1 MEMEKQMSE
10 MEIENKPEEIVMK
23 KNKQKNKNKAKNRN
37 LGKAFKAS
45 TTNEDYKNTL
55 KENQEEENMASQI
68 VMHHDRTLS
77 HKVDVKV
84 HAFTMYMGGKRLLD
98 DAKLEI
104 NYGRRYVLIGRN
116 GCGKTTLLNHIA
128 HRKLDGIPEHL
139 QILHVKQEQIGTKLP
154 LLEEVLKSDIMR
166 HNLLARNVEITEL
179 LHNTDSMSE
188 TEIAVLTKEMMEV
201 SEKLQKIGVDEVETS
216 AKVILKGLGFSNSDL
231 SKPCDKFSG
240 GWRMRINLAKAL
252 LVQPDILLLD
262 EPTNHLDVNAVMW
275 LEDYLLDWPYTIVI
289 VSHARDFI
297 NTVAT
302 EIILIEN
309 GKMSYHPGDYDTFV
323 KSTEERKVNQR
334 KEKTKQDKYINDQQA
349 FIDQFRA
356 NKARSTLVQSRIKV
370 LEKMVRIEEVFEEPR
385 IFFQFP
391 DPAELAPPLL
401 RISNAN
407 LGYAGSPAILKNVNF
422 RLDMESRV
430 AIVGPNGAGKS
441 TLLKSITGELPVLDG
456 NQFRHG
462 KLKLAFFTQHHIDQ
476 LNLEFNPIEQ
486 IQSMD
491 SDLKYEGVMAHLSR
505 FGINADLAMRTQ
517 MNLSG
522 GQKTRVALAVLSYNA
537 PEIIM
542 MDEPTNHL
550 DIDAVDALAKALQNY
565 KGGICIVSHDSHFVE
580 AVCDSVYEVKDEKVR
595 KFPGTFAE
603 YKREVRRNN
612 YK

>member
-1 MEMEKQMSE
+1 
-10 MEIENKPEEIVMK
+10 
-23 KNKQKNKNKAKNRN
+23 
-37 LGKAFKAS
+37 
-45 TTNEDYKNTL
+45 
-55 KENQEEENMASQI
+55 
-68 VMHHDRTLS
+68 
-77 HKVDVKV
+77 
-84 HAFTMYMGGKRLLD
+84 
-98 DAKLEI
+98 
-104 NYGRRYVLIGRN
+104 
-116 GCGKTTLLNHIA
+116 
-128 HRKLDGIPEHL
+128 
-139 QILHVKQEQIGTKLP
+139 
-154 LLEEVLKSDIMR
+154 
-166 HNLLARNVEITEL
+166 
-179 LHNTDSMSE
+179 
-188 TEIAVLTKEMMEV
+188 
-201 SEKLQKIGVDEVETS
+201 
-216 AKVILKGLGFSNSDL
+216 
-231 SKPCDKFSG
+231 
-240 GWRMRINLAKAL
+240 MRINLAKAL

-323 KSTEERKVNQR
+323 KATNERKVNQR
-334 KEKTKQDKYINDQQA
+334 KEKIKQDKYINDQQA

-401 RISNAN
+401 RISNAT
-407 LGYAGSPAILKNVNF
+407 LGYAGAPAILKNVNF

-580 AVCDSVYEVKDEKVR
+580 AVCNSVYEVKDEKVR